1 MKIRPGRNL
10 VRVAVLLLVVAPVSF
25 VWPGAPL
32 LSVAGFTLLVAVVV
46 AALDY
51 RALRTAFGGVKIE
64 RSMPAAVGRD
74 VPFLVELR
82 VRDSTTSALAAE
94 LRDQVPAAALPAFQV
109 QAFRLPAR
117 GSLSLTTSLRIPVRG
132 SFVFGPAWLRLTGPF
147 DVLDAQQDFACP
159 GTTKV
164 LPEGFS
170 SAEGLRHDERAELM
184 QLDKT
189 SRIRQS
195 GQGTEFE
202 MLSEFR
208 PGDDPRRIDW
218 KTTVRFRRPVVRRFQ
233 VERHRD
239 VMIVIDCGRL
249 MGADAGRGSKLDC
262 AVDSALMLCRTALE
276 GGDRCGLALFDNRVL
291 GGIIGGG
298 DGGIAFRVRPRALR
312 SLVDS
317 VYNVQSRWSESDFG
331 LMFATLQSRQTKR
344 SLVVILSDIVDV
356 ETSARFRTSLATLSR
371 RHVVLFVGL
380 QTPLL
385 RQIVTEPVATLLDG
399 SRKAVT
405 FRILRERDE
414 ALGSLKRSG
423 VQVLDVEP
431 SRLTV
436 PLLNRFIELR
446 QRNVL

>member
-1 MKIRPGRNL
+1 
-10 VRVAVLLLVVAPVSF
+10 VVAVSGITLLIVVA
-25 VWPGAPL
+25 
-32 LSVAGFTLLVAVVV
+32 V

-51 RALRTAFGGVKIE
+51 RALRTAFRGVKIE
-64 RSMPAAVGRD
+64 RTMPAAVGRA
-74 VPFLVELR
+74 VTFGVELR
-82 VRDSTTSALAAE
+82 VSGSTASPLAAE
-94 LRDQVPAAALPAFQV
+94 LRDAVPAAAIPAFRAH
-109 QAFRLPAR
+109 AFRLPAGDR
-117 GSLSLTTSLRIPVRG
+117 FSLTTTFRIPIRG
-132 SFVFGPAWLRLTGPF
+132 SFEFGPAWLRLTGPF
-147 DVLDAQQDFACP
+147 DVLDAQQELSCP
-159 GTTKV
+159 GNVKV

-170 SAEGLRHDERAELM
+170 SSEGLRHDERAELM
-184 QLDKT
+184 QLDKA
-189 SRIRQS
+189 SRVRQT
-195 GQGTEFE
+195 GHGTEFE
-202 MLSEFR
+202 MLSEYR

-218 KTTVRFRRPVVRRFQ
+218 KTTARFGRPVVRRFQ

-239 VMIVIDCGRL
+239 VMVVIDCGRL

-262 AVDSALMLCRTALE
+262 AVDSALMLCRMALE

-291 GGIIGGG
+291 GYHPPISG
-298 DGGIAFRVRPRALR
+298 PRALR
-312 SLVDS
+312 LLVDT
-317 VYNVQSRWSESDFG
+317 VYNIQSRWSESDFG

-385 RQIVTEPVATLLDG
+385 RQIVAEPVATLLDG

-414 ALGSLKRSG
+414 ALRSLKRSG

-431 SRLTV
+431 SHLTV

-446 QRNVL
+446 QQNVL

>member
-1 MKIRPGRNL
+1 MRIRPGRNL
-10 VRVAVLLLVVAPVSF
+10 VRTAAVLLVLAPLTF

-32 LSVAGFTLLVAVVV
+32 LPVSGFTLLVAVVV

-51 RALRTAFGGVKIE
+51 RALRTSFRGVKIE
-64 RSMPAAVGRD
+64 RTMPAAVGRD
-74 VPFLVELR
+74 VPFRVELR
-82 VRDSTTSALAAE
+82 VCSSTASPLAAE
-94 LRDQVPAAALPAFQV
+94 LRDVVPAAALPAFQV
-109 QAFRLPAR
+109 HAFRLPAG
-117 GSLSLTTSLRIPVRG
+117 GSLSLAATFRIPVRG
-132 SFVFGPAWLRLTGPF
+132 SFEFGPAWLRLTGPF
-147 DVLDAQQDFACP
+147 DVLEAQQVFSCP
-159 GTTKV
+159 GSVKV

-170 SAEGLRHDERAELM
+170 SSEGLRHDERAELM
-184 QLDKT
+184 QLDKI
-189 SRIRQS
+189 SRVRQT
-195 GQGTEFE
+195 GLGTEFE
-202 MLSEFR
+202 MLSEYR

-218 KTTVRFRRPVVRRFQ
+218 KTTARFRRPVVRRFQ

-276 GGDRCGLALFDNRVL
+276 GGDRCGLALFDDRVL
-291 GGIIGGG
+291 GYQPPISG
-298 DGGIAFRVRPRALR
+298 PRALR

-317 VYNVQSRWSESDFG
+317 VYNVQSRWAESDFG

-356 ETSARFRTSLATLSR
+356 ETSTRFRTSLATLSR
-371 RHVVLFVGL
+371 RHVVLFAGL

-385 RQIVTEPVATLLDG
+385 RQIVAEPVATLLDG

-414 ALGSLKRSG
+414 ALRSLKRSG

-446 QRNVL
+446 QQNVL

>member
-1 MKIRPGRNL
+1 MRLRPGRNL
-10 VRVAVLLLVVAPVSF
+10 VRTAAVLLALAPLTF
-25 VWPGAPL
+25 VWPGAPVL
-32 LSVAGFTLLVAVVV
+32 PVAGLTIVAAVAV

-51 RALRTAFGGVKIE
+51 RALQTRFRRVKID
-64 RSMPAAVGRD
+64 RTMPAATGRD
-74 VPFLVELR
+74 VPFRVELR
-82 VRDSTTSALAAE
+82 VWNSARSPLIGE
-94 LRDQVPAAALPAFQV
+94 LRDVAPGAALPPFGVHAL
-109 QAFRLPAR
+109 RLPAEGR
-117 GSLSLTTSLRIPVRG
+117 HSFAATFRIQVRG
-132 SFVFGPAWLRLTGPF
+132 LFEFGPVWLRLIGPF
-147 DVLDAQQDFACP
+147 EVLEAQQVFPCP
-159 GTTKV
+159 GSVKV
-164 LPEGFS
+164 LPEGFTAS
-170 SAEGLRHDERAELM
+170 EGLQHDERAELL
-184 QLDKT
+184 QLDKIA
-189 SRIRQS
+189 RVRQT

-202 MLSEFR
+202 MLSEYR

-218 KTTVRFRRPVVRRFQ
+218 KTTARVRRRVVRRFQ

-276 GGDRCGLALFDNRVL
+276 SGDRCGLALFDQKVV
-291 GGIIGGG
+291 GYQPPISG
-298 DGGIAFRVRPRALR
+298 PRALR
-312 SLVDS
+312 LLVDS
-317 VYNVQSRWSESDFG
+317 VYNVQSRFTESDFG

-371 RHVVLFVGL
+371 RHVVLFAGL

-385 RQIVTEPVATLLDG
+385 RQIVAEPVATLLDG

-405 FRILRERDE
+405 FRVLRERDE
-414 ALGSLKRSG
+414 ALRSLKHSG

-446 QRNVL
+446 QQNLL

>member
-1 MKIRPGRNL
+1 VRIRPGRNL
-10 VRVAVLLLVVAPVSF
+10 VRMAAVLLALAPATF
-25 VWPGAPL
+25 VWPGAPAL
-32 LSVAGFTLLVAVVV
+32 PVAGFAVLVAVVV

-51 RALRTAFGGVKIE
+51 RALRAAFRGVKIE
-64 RSMPAAVGRD
+64 RTMPAAVGRE
-74 VPFLVELR
+74 VPFPVELR
-82 VRDSTTSALAAE
+82 VDSVAASPLAAE
-94 LRDQVPAAALPAFQV
+94 LRDVVPAAAQPALRV
-109 QAFRLPAR
+109 HAFRLPAG
-117 GSLSLTTSLRIPVRG
+117 GSLTLAAMFRIPVRG
-132 SFVFGPAWLRLTGPF
+132 SFEFGPAWLRLAGPF
-147 DVLDAQQDFACP
+147 DVLEAQQAFSCP
-159 GTTKV
+159 GVVKV

-184 QLDKT
+184 MLDKM
-189 SRIRQS
+189 SRVRQT
-195 GQGTEFE
+195 GVGTEFE
-202 MLSEFR
+202 MLSEYR

-218 KTTVRFRRPVVRRFQ
+218 KTTARFGRPVIRRFQ

-262 AVDSALMLCRTALE
+262 AVDSSLMLGRTALE
-276 GGDRCGLALFDNRVL
+276 SGDRCGLALFGDRVL
-291 GGIIGGG
+291 GYIPPVSG
-298 DGGIAFRVRPRALR
+298 PRGLR
-312 SLVDS
+312 ALVDS
-317 VYNVQSRWSESDFG
+317 VYDVQPRWAESDFG
-331 LMFATLQSRQTKR
+331 LMFATLQSRQSKR

-385 RQIVTEPVATLLDG
+385 RQIVAEPVSTLLDG

-414 ALGSLKRSG
+414 ALRSLKSSG

-431 SRLTV
+431 ARLTV

-446 QRNVL
+446 QQNVL

>member
-1 MKIRPGRNL
+1 MTIRPGRNL
-10 VRVAVLLLVVAPVSF
+10 VRTAAVLLVLETLTF
-25 VWPGAPL
+25 VWPGAPWL
-32 LSVAGFTLLVAVVV
+32 PVWGFTLVVAVVV

-51 RALRTAFGGVKIE
+51 RALQTSFRGVKIE
-64 RSMPAAVGRD
+64 RTMPAAGGRD
-74 VPFLVELR
+74 LPLRVELR
-82 VRDSTTSALAAE
+82 VCSSAPLPLAGE
-94 LRDQVPAAALPAFQV
+94 LRDVVPAPALPAFQV
-109 QAFRLPAR
+109 HAFRLPAG
-117 GSLSLTTSLRIPVRG
+117 GSFALAATFRIPLRG
-132 SFVFGPAWLRLTGPF
+132 SFEFGPAWLRLTGPC
-147 DVLDAQQDFACP
+147 DVLEAQQVFSCP
-159 GTTKV
+159 GSVKV

-170 SAEGLRHDERAELM
+170 SSECLRHDERAELM
-184 QLDKT
+184 LLDKI
-189 SRIRQS
+189 SRVRQT
-195 GQGTEFE
+195 GLGTEFE
-202 MLSEFR
+202 MLSEYR

-218 KTTVRFRRPVVRRFQ
+218 KTTARLRRPVVRRFQ

-262 AVDSALMLCRTALE
+262 AVDSALMLCRTVLE
-276 GGDRCGLALFDNRVL
+276 SGDRCGLALFDDRVL
-291 GGIIGGG
+291 GYQPPLSG
-298 DGGIAFRVRPRALR
+298 PRALR

-317 VYNVQSRWSESDFG
+317 VYNVQSRWAESDFG

-356 ETSARFRTSLATLSR
+356 ETSTRFRTSLATLSR
-371 RHVVLFVGL
+371 RHVVLFAGL

-385 RQIVTEPVATLLDG
+385 RQIVAEPVATLLDG

-405 FRILRERDE
+405 FRIVRERDE
-414 ALGSLKRSG
+414 ALRSLKRSG

-446 QRNVL
+446 QQNVL

>member
-1 MKIRPGRNL
+1 MRIRPGRNL
-10 VRVAVLLLVVAPVSF
+10 VRTAVVLLVLAPVTF

-32 LSVAGFTLLVAVVV
+32 LPVSGFTLLFAVVL

-51 RALRTAFGGVKIE
+51 RALRTSFRGVKIE
-64 RSMPAAVGRD
+64 RTMPAANGRD
-74 VPFLVELR
+74 VPFRVEVR
-82 VRDSTTSALAAE
+82 VCGSTASPLAAE
-94 LRDQVPAAALPAFQV
+94 LRDVVPAAALPAFRV
-109 QAFRLPAR
+109 HAFRLPAG
-117 GSLSLTTSLRIPVRG
+117 GSLSLTTTFRIPVRG
-132 SFVFGPAWLRLTGPF
+132 SFEFGPAWLRLTGPF
-147 DVLDAQQDFACP
+147 DVLDAQQEFSCP
-159 GTTKV
+159 GSVKV

-170 SAEGLRHDERAELM
+170 SSEGLRHDERAELM
-184 QLDKT
+184 LLDKT
-189 SRIRQS
+189 SRVRQT
-195 GQGTEFE
+195 GLGTEFE

-218 KTTVRFRRPVVRRFQ
+218 KTTARLRRPVVRRFQ

-291 GGIIGGG
+291 GYHPPISG
-298 DGGIAFRVRPRALR
+298 PRALR
-312 SLVDS
+312 SLVDT
-317 VYNVQSRWSESDFG
+317 VYNVQSRWAESDFG

-371 RHVVLFVGL
+371 RHVVLFAGL

-385 RQIVTEPVATLLDG
+385 RQIVAEPVATLIDG

-405 FRILRERDE
+405 FRVLRERDE
-414 ALGSLKRSG
+414 ALRSLKRSG

-446 QRNVL
+446 QQNVL

>member
-1 MKIRPGRNL
+1 MRIRPGRNL
-10 VRVAVLLLVVAPVSF
+10 VRTAAVLLVLAPLTF

-32 LSVAGFTLLVAVVV
+32 LPVSGFTLLVAVVL

-51 RALRTAFGGVKIE
+51 RALRTSFRGVKIE
-64 RSMPAAVGRD
+64 RTMPAASGRD
-74 VPFLVELR
+74 VPFRVGLR
-82 VRDSTTSALAAE
+82 VSSGGSLPLAGE
-94 LRDQVPAAALPAFQV
+94 LRDVVPAVALPAFEV
-109 QAFRLPAR
+109 HAFRLPAG
-117 GSLSLTTSLRIPVRG
+117 GSLSLAATFRIPLRG
-132 SFVFGPAWLRLTGPF
+132 SFEFGPAWLRLTGPC
-147 DVLDAQQDFACP
+147 DVLEAQQVFLCP
-159 GTTKV
+159 GSVKV

-170 SAEGLRHDERAELM
+170 SSEGLRHDERAELM
-184 QLDKT
+184 LLDKI
-189 SRIRQS
+189 SRVRQT
-195 GQGTEFE
+195 GLGTEFE
-202 MLSEFR
+202 MLSEYR

-218 KTTVRFRRPVVRRFQ
+218 KTTARLRRPVVRRFQ

-262 AVDSALMLCRTALE
+262 AVDSALMLCRTVLDS
-276 GGDRCGLALFDNRVL
+276 GDRCGLALFDDRVL
-291 GGIIGGG
+291 GYQPPLSG
-298 DGGIAFRVRPRALR
+298 PRALR

-317 VYNVQSRWSESDFG
+317 VYNVQSRWAESDFG

-356 ETSARFRTSLATLSR
+356 ETSTRFRTSLATLSR
-371 RHVVLFVGL
+371 RHVVLFAGL

-385 RQIVTEPVATLLDG
+385 RQIVAEPVATLLDG

-405 FRILRERDE
+405 FRVLRERDE
-414 ALGSLKRSG
+414 ALRSLKRSG

-446 QRNVL
+446 QQNVL

>member
-1 MKIRPGRNL
+1 MPRCRSRL
-10 VRVAVLLLVVAPVSF
+10 SF
-25 VWPGAPL
+25 ATWFPPRR
-32 LSVAGFTLLVAVVV
+32 SPH
-46 AALDY
+46 
-51 RALRTAFGGVKIE
+51 FGST
-64 RSMPAAVGRD
+64 RSACRQAAVYR
-74 VPFLVELR
+74 FA
-82 VRDSTTSALAAE
+82 TT
-94 LRDQVPAAALPAFQV
+94 F
-109 QAFRLPAR
+109 
-117 GSLSLTTSLRIPVRG
+117 RIPLRG
-132 SFVFGPAWLRLTGPF
+132 SFEFGPAWLRLIGPF
-147 DVLDAQQDFACP
+147 DVLDAQQDFSCP
-159 GTTKV
+159 GSVKV

-189 SRIRQS
+189 SRIRQT
-195 GQGTEFE
+195 GLGTEFE
-202 MLSEFR
+202 MLSEYR

-218 KTTVRFRRPVVRRFQ
+218 KTTARFRRPVVRRFQ

-276 GGDRCGLALFDNRVL
+276 GGDRCGLALFDNQVL
-291 GGIIGGG
+291 GYQPPVSG
-298 DGGIAFRVRPRALR
+298 PRALR

-356 ETSARFRTSLATLSR
+356 ETSARFRMSLATLSR

-385 RQIVTEPVATLLDG
+385 RQIVAEPVATLLDG

-414 ALGSLKRSG
+414 ALRSLKRSG

-446 QRNVL
+446 QQNVL